1 MPRTTELGKIPAVDL
16 AYAVDRLIQEGKT
29 SLAEVRRFADERPA
43 RIAAL
48 ERELVTLKAGHAAAK
63 AAGRPAGPRAAAAKK
78 PKRKFTMTARAR
90 AARKRQGQYLAALKR
105 LKGVERAR
113 VKTVARK
120 EGVAKAV
127 ELARKTRQ
135 GRPAQGGIAAEGR
148 NRAQQGG
155 SPEVDDGAVA
165 QGAEV
170 GSPTEIGRASCRER
184 VCYV

>member
-1 MPRTTELGKIPAVDL
+1 MEDHERRTAGRNRRRAAGAGDPQENIQTFGHGKRCPQARVLVSTVGEVRMPRTTELGNIPAVDL

-29 SLAEVRRFADERPA
+29 SLAEVRPFADERPA

-48 ERELVTLKAGHAAAK
+48 ERELVTLKAGHAPAK

-113 VKTVARK
+113 VKTVAGK
-120 EGVAKAV
+120 EGVAKA
-127 ELARKTRQ
+127 
-135 GRPAQGGIAAEGR
+135 
-148 NRAQQGG
+148 
-155 SPEVDDGAVA
+155 
-165 QGAEV
+165 
-170 GSPTEIGRASCRER
+170 
-184 VCYV
+184 

>member
-16 AYAVDRLIQEGKT
+16 AYAVNRLIQEGKT
-29 SLAEVRRFADERPA
+29 SLAEVRRFAEERPA

-48 ERELVTLKAGHAAAK
+48 ERELATLKAGHAGGK
-63 AAGRPAGPRAAAAKK
+63 TEGRPVDHRAAPAKR

-127 ELARKTRQ
+127 PPK
-135 GRPAQGGIAAEGR
+135 AA
-148 NRAQQGG
+148 
-155 SPEVDDGAVA
+155 
-165 QGAEV
+165 
-170 GSPTEIGRASCRER
+170 
-184 VCYV
+184 

>member
-29 SLAEVRRFADERPA
+29 SLAEVRLFAAERPA

-48 ERELVTLKAGHAAAK
+48 ERELATLKAGHAAAK
-63 AAGRPAGPRAAAAKK
+63 TAGRPADHQAAPAMR
-78 PKRKFTMTARAR
+78 PKRKFTMTAKAR

-120 EGVAKAV
+120 EGVAKAI
-127 ELARKTRQ
+127 ELARKLAKAV
-135 GRPAQGGIAAEGR
+135 PAKAA
-148 NRAQQGG
+148 
-155 SPEVDDGAVA
+155 
-165 QGAEV
+165 
-170 GSPTEIGRASCRER
+170 
-184 VCYV
+184 

>member
-16 AYAVDRLIQEGKT
+16 AYAVNRLIQEGKT
-29 SLAEVRRFADERPA
+29 SLAEVRRFAEERPA

-48 ERELVTLKAGHAAAK
+48 ERELATLKAGHAASK
-63 AAGRPAGPRAAAAKK
+63 TAGRPAGPRAAPAKR

-120 EGVAKAV
+120 EGVAKAI
-127 ELARKTRQ
+127 ELARKLAKAV
-135 GRPAQGGIAAEGR
+135 PAKAA
-148 NRAQQGG
+148 
-155 SPEVDDGAVA
+155 
-165 QGAEV
+165 
-170 GSPTEIGRASCRER
+170 
-184 VCYV
+184 

>member
-16 AYAVDRLIQEGKT
+16 AYALNRLIQEGKT

-48 ERELVTLKAGHAAAK
+48 ERELATLKAGHAAAK
-63 AAGRPAGPRAAAAKK
+63 AQRRPVDHRAAPAKR
-78 PKRKFTMTARAR
+78 PKRKFTMTAKAR

-120 EGVAKAV
+120 EGVPKAV
-127 ELARKTRQ
+127 ELARKLAKAV
-135 GRPAQGGIAAEGR
+135 PAKAA
-148 NRAQQGG
+148 
-155 SPEVDDGAVA
+155 
-165 QGAEV
+165 
-170 GSPTEIGRASCRER
+170 
-184 VCYV
+184 